1 MFMRLITRFV
11 DMEFDDATLWPS
23 SDLLRLD
30 DAEIDDDQIAFSIN
44 LNIHPLDHGAALV
57 IKDSS
62 KGFFLTS

>member
-1 MFMRLITRFV
+1 
-11 DMEFDDATLWPS
+11 MEFDDATLWPS

-30 DAEIDDDQIAFSIN
+30 DAEIDDEQIAFSIN

-62 KGFFLTS
+62 KGFLIF